1 MKERKIYLKKRR
13 QTMENSMAT
22 KETKQVFCERCE
34 GIKEMF
40 VDGKRIEWEEA
51 LKDFNVAP
59 DAWCIC

>member
-1 MKERKIYLKKRR
+1 
-13 QTMENSMAT
+13 MENSMST
-22 KETKQVFCERCE
+22 KETKQVFCKRCE